1 MRWNVEDI
9 AFLYRPDVF
18 TGSFDNAKMQ
28 ARHEQEVQRKLEALK
43 TALDAE
49 TDPFEAMIILNSKD
63 HFQFLLNNIEAF
75 RDAGRFEEAVLA
87 LYGRLNAPFA
97 SGGDAAVWSD
107 LFEKCDTKNLY
118 SLGDPIIFVPNTVY
132 RGSVS
137 GMKRSLSWTP
147 NRKRAEKFAERWK
160 DPSLGG
166 GKIYEVDITKANIMI
181 YRKYGHEDEVLL
193 TPEFIKLA
201 EISDFKAGV

>member
-18 TGSFDNAKMQ
+18 TGTFDNAKMQ

-49 TDPFEAMIILNSKD
+49 TDPFEAMIILNNKD
-63 HFQFLLNNIEAF
+63 HLQFLLNNIEPF

-107 LFEKCDTKNLY
+107 LFEK
-118 SLGDPIIFVPNTVY
+118 S
-132 RGSVS
+132 
-137 GMKRSLSWTP
+137 
-147 NRKRAEKFAERWK
+147 
-160 DPSLGG
+160 
-166 GKIYEVDITKANIMI
+166 
-181 YRKYGHEDEVLL
+181 
-193 TPEFIKLA
+193 
-201 EISDFKAGV
+201 